1 MTRLVQVV
9 PHLQLGGM
17 QRMAMLLDEHLPSE
31 GVTSTM
37 IDLQSLR
44 EQRSTPAVWRW
55 LIQRWRVE
63 HPDAVL
69 AHSAL
74 AAAFVLTAARFARVE
89 RRLIV
94 VHASRQL
101 LGPLK
106 TAVVAMLAVTR
117 TATDVV
123 VCGNAALAS
132 FSPWLPRLA
141 RRAVAIPNAIPEV
154 GERVDDRHRLEASA
168 TGEPS
173 ALPLR
178 VLVAGRLV
186 PDKRVDVAI
195 RAVAGSSARLT
206 VCGDGP
212 LLEGLRALAEATGA
226 EVTFA
231 GTTPS
236 EEMAEQ
242 YRRHDVLVF
251 PSELEGL
258 PLVLLEAASHG
269 LAVIAADRPFNHEVL
284 GEAAWYCASDD
295 PAVWRVGLNALGADE
310 SERRRLA
317 TSARERTALFDLT
330 TMVRRYADL
339 MSDRR

>member
-1 MTRLVQVV
+1 MTRVVQVV
-9 PHLQLGGM
+9 PHFELGGM
-17 QRMAMLLDEHLPSE
+17 QEVARLLDEHLPSE
-31 GVTSTM
+31 GVVSTM
-37 IDLQSLR
+37 IDLRSLR

-55 LIQRWRVE
+55 LVRRWRVE
-63 HPDAVL
+63 RPDAIL
-69 AHSAL
+69 AHTTL
-74 AAAFVLTAARFARVE
+74 AAAFVLTAARVARVK
-89 RRLIV
+89 RRVVV
-94 VHASRQL
+94 VHASRQS
-101 LGPLK
+101 LGWPK
-106 TAVVAMLAVTR
+106 TAVVLMLAVTR

-123 VCGNAALAS
+123 ACGDAAFAS
-132 FSPWLPRLA
+132 FGSWLPWLA
-141 RRAVAIPNAIPEV
+141 RRAVAIPNAIPAIEP
-154 GERVDDRHRLEASA
+154 RVDERGGLGGSERLESA
-168 TGEPS
+168 RAG
-173 ALPLR
+173 LR
-178 VLVAGRLV
+178 VLVVSRLV
-186 PDKRVDVAI
+186 PTKRVDVAI

-231 GTTPS
+231 GTIPS